1 MAPERKTIYIMPETV
16 SLMNVF
22 KFHETMNK
30 KKGNGH
36 PVSTALSPAAVVP
49 SVFLK
54 MFASLHTNV
63 MPDV

>member
-1 MAPERKTIYIMPETV
+1 MPETV